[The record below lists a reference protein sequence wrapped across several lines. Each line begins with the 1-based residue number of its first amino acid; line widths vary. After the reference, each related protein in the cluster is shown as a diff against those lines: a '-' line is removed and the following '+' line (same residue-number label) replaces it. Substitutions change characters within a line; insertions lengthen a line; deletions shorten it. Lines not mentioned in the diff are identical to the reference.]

1 MARAFLEMDEANMR
15 SARFGGG
22 INAGFG
28 AKTANLDMCVHIGP
42 NSRPFHSRHAELMLA
57 LPAFGSSLTNAAVPL
72 VTLNLFQGPLR
83 GKNRRLM

>member
-1 MARAFLEMDEANMR
+1 L
-15 SARFGGG
+15 
-22 INAGFG
+22 
-28 AKTANLDMCVHIGP
+28 CVHTRA
-42 NSRPFHSRHAELMLA
+42 NSRPFHFRHAELMLA

>member
-1 MARAFLEMDEANMR
+1 MG

-28 AKTANLDMCVHIGP
+28 AKAANFDLCVHTRA
-42 NSRPFHSRHAELMLA
+42 NSRPFHFRHAELMLA

-83 GKNRRLM
+83 GKNRRPM